1 MKGNRTQ
8 TMGGGGDAG
17 KLRQQLVQARSQMSD
32 LEEELQEK
40 NGLYQTAIQE
50 RDAGKAR
57 VAQAEEALGNVEA
70 LVAAK
75 VAQVRSKEEKKNQQ
89 LRAER
94 DGLAARVKDLDDQL
108 KTLQSRLEKMSSGGP
123 RAGGGGDE
131 SLALGTSA
139 QLQKYAREMDK
150 KDRELQEAQKYSNYL

>member
-1 MKGNRTQ
+1 
-8 TMGGGGDAG
+8 
-17 KLRQQLVQARSQMSD
+17 MSD

-40 NGLYQTAIQE
+40 NNLYQAAIQE

-89 LRAER
+89 LRDER
-94 DGLAARVKDLDDQL
+94 DSLARQVKELEGNVAAL
-108 KTLQSRLEKMSSGGP
+108 TSRLEKFQHTNP
-123 RAGGGGDE
+123 RAGGGGNE
-131 SLALGTSA
+131 GFALDTSA
-139 QLQKYAREMDK
+139 
-150 KDRELQEAQKYSNYL
+150 